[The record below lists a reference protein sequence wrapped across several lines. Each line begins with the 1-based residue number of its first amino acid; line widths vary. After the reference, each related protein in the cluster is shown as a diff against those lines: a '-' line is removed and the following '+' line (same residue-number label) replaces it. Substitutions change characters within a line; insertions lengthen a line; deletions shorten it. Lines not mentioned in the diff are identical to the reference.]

1 MRRTIL
7 LIWFF
12 SFLAW
17 CTVRPAN
24 AQSFA
29 AEVLLREA
37 AGKGDIPMIGRLLQE
52 GVRPDGTETSGA
64 TALIAAAY
72 RNQTEAA
79 RALIEAGA
87 DVNRQD
93 SSGQSAFL
101 IAVSNANIDLVKLAL
116 RRGANLDSRD
126 GGNASALIRAARH
139 GHGAVTLELLRGG
152 AELNQVTRAGRT
164 ALIETIVMGDGGR
177 RHADTVRFL
186 VKAGADLSIR
196 DHAGLS
202 ALQHALQRE
211 FREIAAILISAGG
224 R

>member
-7 LIWFF
+7 LILF
-12 SFLAW
+12 SSLLAW
-17 CTVRPAN
+17 CTVLPAN
-24 AQSFA
+24 TQSFA
-29 AEVLLREA
+29 VEVLLREA
-37 AGKGDIPMIGRLLQE
+37 AGEGDIPLIRRLLEE
-52 GVRPDGTETSGA
+52 GVRPDATEPSGA
-64 TALIAAAY
+64 TALITAAY

-139 GHGAVTLELLRGG
+139 GHGAVILELLRGG

-164 ALIETIVMGDGGR
+164 ALIETIVMGDGEK
-177 RHADTVRFL
+177 RHADAVRFL

-211 FREIAAILISAGG
+211 FRELVAILISAGG